1 MTISEILTNQQ
12 TTYSNTVMN
21 NRQYVYDI
29 VIGPNAVDDT
39 IRPIDLLQNFTSSN
53 DQLRKMSAFLPT
65 FISTYSMS
73 TR

>member
-39 IRPIDLLQNFTSSN
+39 IRHIDLLQNFTSSN

>member
-53 DQLRKMSAFLPT
+53 VQLRKMSAFLPT